1 MRCWLWNLELSTP
14 EGTKTIRLHMGLVEY
29 LRGMIAN
36 TESHLRDLGRTPR
49 YTKQIELLT
58 SVVGFGPQRAIE
70 FLVEL
75 GDIKRFKNLNKLNNY
90 VGLIPSSNNSGGKIQ
105 QSELTKRGH
114 TNLRTILVEAAWTS
128 MNTDPALAKKYG
140 ELKKRMLPQQDII
153 VIARKL
159 LARVR
164 YVLIQLK
171 M

>member
-1 MRCWLWNLELSTP
+1 M
-14 EGTKTIRLHMGLVEY
+14 
-29 LRGMIAN
+29 
-36 TESHLRDLGRTPR
+36 
-49 YTKQIELLT
+49 
-58 SVVGFGPQRAIE
+58 
-70 FLVEL
+70 
-75 GDIKRFKNLNKLNNY
+75 
-90 VGLIPSSNNSGGKIQ
+90 IPSSNNSGGKIQ

-164 YVLIQLK
+164 YVLIHETK
-171 M
+171 YIKGIEK